1 MASIKFKV
9 NPSFWL
15 FLALSL
21 YFKRG
26 FFALTYTLAVV
37 LHELAHYIVARRLFY
52 HCQEIRISIF
62 GAVLYGD
69 LDSVTATDRIKIAL
83 AGPLANL
90 VLCVICLATWWIF
103 PESYVFTQPFFQANA
118 SMACVNLMPF
128 YPLDGGRVVTGIL
141 QQKRDVDCTHI
152 VKKVTMI
159 CSLLLFA
166 LFVVS
171 LFTGH
176 NLFSLGLFSAF
187 IFSGVLT
194 NKGGE
199 TYVKTAHVYA
209 KKYFL
214 AHGMEKKTLVF
225 SSQNTLADVAKR
237 MQGNYL
243 YALEV
248 VNDDMQIVACYSI
261 ADLEHIIITKPL
273 STQLKD
279 LKKV

>member
-1 MASIKFKV
+1 MGKI
-9 NPSFWL
+9 NL
-15 FLALSL
+15 FVHPLFFLFGL
-21 YFKRG
+21 YY
-26 FFALTYTLAVV
+26 ALTGRIFLFVICTVSAVI
-37 LHELAHYIVARRLFY
+37 HELGHSYVASSKGYKLNK
-52 HCQEIRISIF
+52 ITLMPF
-62 GAVLYGD
+62 GAVVSGD
-69 LDSVTATDRIKIAL
+69 IDGLKPRDEIIVAL
-83 AGPLANL
+83 AGPFINLA
-90 VLCVICLATWWIF
+90 VGIFFVATWWIF

-141 QQKRDVDCTHI
+141 QLKRQTDCTHI

-159 CSLLLFA
+159 CSLLLFV
-166 LFVVS
+166 LFVLS

-187 IFSGVLT
+187 LFSGVLT
-194 NKGGE
+194 KSAGE

-209 KKYFL
+209 KNYFL

-225 SSQNTLADVAKR
+225 ATQNTLADVAKR

-248 VNDDMQIVACYSI
+248 VNDDMQVVATFSI
-261 ADLEHIIITKPL
+261 ADLERAIITKPL

-279 LKKV
+279 LKRG